1 MRISP
6 TTPGRW
12 LRLFSFVLGL
22 SGAAAAL
29 GQPPYGLDNRDPIG
43 PYLNNAM
50 PPTNGAFPALL
61 SATGAFS
68 NLNTLTPSTG
78 LIPFAV
84 NSPLWSDA
92 AIKSRWV
99 AVPNDGPPYTSAEQ
113 IAFVPVG
120 EWGFPNGTV
129 FVKHFEL
136 VVNEITGARK
146 RLETRLL
153 VRREN
158 GGVYGVTYKWRP
170 DNSEADLLPGALD
183 EDIAITTSSGGQ
195 RIQRWS
201 YPSRAQ
207 CLECHNSQ
215 ANFVLGVKTHQ
226 MNGDFTY
233 PQTGRT
239 DNQLRTF
246 AHVGLLDPT
255 PSEAEIPTFLKS
267 VPVSHP
273 TSPIQHRMRSWID
286 ANCSQCHRPGGQ
298 GPGYDG
304 RLYTPYE
311 SQDLVTFM
319 RFRDHEGSSLYQRD
333 NALDDT
339 KMPPLAKNMVDE
351 TAMAVL
357 RQWIASPLEV
367 LSVYLF
373 QDTSHL
379 AVRFNSHIDPATAV
393 VVENYRV
400 DDFTVPSQAVMSSE
414 PDTVILTVPPRT
426 PNQTYFLTTSQVQDT
441 APSANTIWLWSQ
453 TEFVAQERPAVT
465 GTRLANISTRLA
477 VGLGDDVLIAGF
489 IARGAAPKRVM
500 IRAIGPSLGPAGIPN
515 PLMDPVLELFDQTG
529 ALIATNDNWEIN
541 ANQQEIIDTGI
552 PPSSPAESV
561 LLARLPSDDI
571 GVAYT
576 AVLRGAGNTTG
587 VGVLE
592 VYDLDQGLGSRVLNI
607 STRGR
612 VDVGDNVM
620 IGGVIVAGQG
630 LQRVLVRAIGPSLPV
645 AGNLSDTTL
654 ALHDGNG
661 ALITFNDNWRSDQE
675 AEIIGTTIPPSNDLE
690 SAIVAQ
696 LPPANYT
703 AIVRGAGN
711 ATGVALV
718 ELYALN

>member
-6 TTPGRW
+6 TTSTQW
-12 LRLFSFVLGL
+12 LRLISVAVGL
-22 SGAAAAL
+22 YGSAAAF
-29 GQPPYGLDNRDPIG
+29 GQPPYGLDSRDPIG

-61 SATGAFS
+61 SATGAFTS
-68 NLNTLTPSTG
+68 LNTLTPTTG
-78 LIPFAV
+78 VIPFTV

-92 AIKSRWV
+92 AIKTRWV

-113 IAFVPVG
+113 MAFVPEG

-136 VVNEITGARK
+136 VVNEMTGAKK

-170 DNSEADLLPGALD
+170 DHSEADLLPGALD
-183 EDIAITTSSGGQ
+183 EDIPITTSSGGQ

-239 DNQLRTF
+239 DNQVRTF
-246 AHVGLLDPT
+246 AHVGLLNPT
-255 PSEAEIPTFLKS
+255 PNEAEIPTYLKS
-267 VPVSHP
+267 VPVNHP
-273 TSPIQHRMRSWID
+273 TSPVQHRMRSWID
-286 ANCSQCHRPGGQ
+286 ANCSHCHRPGGF

-311 SQDLVTFM
+311 NQDLVTFM

-333 NALDDT
+333 NALDET

-373 QDTSHL
+373 NDTSHL
-379 AVRFNSHIDPATAV
+379 AVKFNSHVDPATATLV
-393 VVENYRV
+393 ANYRV
-400 DDFTVPSQAVMSSE
+400 DDFTIPSHAVMGSE

-426 PNQTYFLTTSQVQDT
+426 PNDTYFLQTSQVQDR

-453 TEFVAQERPAVT
+453 TEFVAQERPIPA
-465 GTRLANISTRLA
+465 GSRLANISTRLQ
-477 VGLGDDVLIAGF
+477 VGLGEDVLIAGF
-489 IARGAAPKRVM
+489 ITRGNSLKRVM
-500 IRAIGPSLGPAGIPN
+500 VRAIGPSLSGAGVPN
-515 PLMDPVLELFDQTG
+515 PLMDPVLELYDQTG
-529 ALIATNDNWEIN
+529 ALIATNDNWDDN
-541 ANQQEIIDTGI
+541 FNQQEIIDTGI
-552 PPSSPAESV
+552 PPASLDESV
-561 LLARLPSDDI
+561 ILARLPSDDN

-576 AVLRGAGNTTG
+576 AILRGAGNTTG

-592 VYDLDQGLGSRVLNI
+592 VYDLDGGLGSKVLNI

-612 VDVGDNVM
+612 VDLGDNVM
-620 IGGVIVAGQG
+620 IGGVIIAGQG
-630 LQRVLVRAIGPSLPV
+630 SQRVLVRAIGPSLPITGKL
-645 AGNLSDTTL
+645 ADTTL

-661 ALITFNDNWRSDQE
+661 ALLTSNDNWRSDQE
-675 AEIIGTTIPPSNDLE
+675 AEIIATTIPPSNDLE
-690 SAIVAQ
+690 SAIIAQ
-696 LPPANYT
+696 LPPSNYT
-703 AIVRGAGN
+703 AIVRGAN
-711 ATGVALV
+711 NSTGVALV
-718 ELYALN
+718 ELYMLN